1 MARRIGNH
9 TVWLE
14 HSPSIIGY
22 AAAGSK
28 KEADGPLADQLDICN
43 PDSTFGEKTWEKA
56 ESRMQREVVSKALTK
71 CGLTSGQID
80 YIFAGDLLNQCIS
93 SNYGLRELGIPFLG
107 LYGACS
113 TMAESLALAALM
125 VEGGIAR
132 HCAAATSSHFC
143 SAERQFRFPLEYG
156 GQRAPT
162 CQWTVTGAG
171 ACILGESSMPP
182 YVRAVT
188 IGTIEDLGITDMNN
202 MGAAMAPAATQTLC
216 RFFADTGTNADN
228 YDLILTGDLG
238 WVGSQL
244 FRRLMQ
250 EKGYHLGER
259 YNDCGLMIYDRE
271 TQQVDAGGSGCGCSA
286 AVLCADILQKIR
298 TGNLREV
305 LFLATGALMS
315 PISVQQG
322 ESIPGIAH
330 LVHLSNTP
338 GR

>member
-14 HSPSIIGY
+14 HNPSILGW

-113 TMAESLALAALM
+113 TMAESLSLAALL

-188 IGTIEDLGITDMNN
+188 IGTIEDLGINDMNN
-202 MGAAMAPAATQTLC
+202 MGAAMAPAAMQTLC

-228 YDLILTGDLG
+228 YDAIFTGDLG

-244 FRRLMQ
+244 LRRLME
-250 EKGYHLGER
+250 EKGYQLGDR
-259 YNDCGLMIYDRE
+259 YRDCGLMIYDRE

-286 AVLCADILQKIR
+286 VVLCAEILQKIR
-298 TGNLREV
+298 AGSLREV
-305 LFLATGALMS
+305 LFIATGALMS

-322 ESIPGIAH
+322 ETIPGIAH

-338 GR
+338 GC

>member
-250 EKGYHLGER
+250 KKGYHLGER